1 MSQPPYPPQP
11 PYGPPP
17 GYPQQPQ
24 GYYPPPPPGQPY
36 GQPYPPPRKGGSGW
50 IIVLVVILGCVVF
63 FGGTLAV
70 MAIYGVRKYIA
81 NAKTVEARNSLG
93 AIARD
98 ASVAFERDRRLCP
111 SASRSVPDS
120 VVKVSG
126 KKYLSSSTEWQ
137 ADASRHGGF
146 ACLGFS
152 LTMPQYFM
160 YSYKAQG
167 SRAVGDGFEAT
178 AVGDLNGDGHTSLFK
193 ITGTVAA
200 GGIVTIA
207 PNLFEQDP
215 EE

>member
-17 GYPQQPQ
+17 GYPQQ
-24 GYYPPPPPGQPY
+24 YP
-36 GQPYPPPRKGGSGW
+36 QPYPPPKKGAAGW
-50 IIVLVVILGCVVF
+50 VIAIVVVLGCVVM
-63 FGGTLAV
+63 FGGILVVLA
-70 MAIYGVRKYIA
+70 IFGVRKYIA

-93 AIARD
+93 AVARD
-98 ASVAFERDRRLCP
+98 ASMAFERDHRLCP

-126 KKYLSSSTEWQ
+126 KKYLSSSTDWQ
-137 ADASRHGGF
+137 ADTSRHGGF

-167 SRAVGDGFEAT
+167 ARAVGDGFEAT
-178 AVGDLNGDGHTSLFK
+178 AVGDLNGDGNTSLFK